1 MLRFILNSKKSIE
14 TFGSLVSMRNRPK
27 QCCTDF
33 TCHTNGR
40 TQSLLVITQ
49 QMKIRAAGES
59 EKYPVKRTWPHS
71 QRRFITKNWKIN
83 NSTSTSEQS
92 KITEVVKRRARNNN
106 AIIHF
111 TQSHQQNCQF
121 TGNFCVW
128 ARQSVVHA
136 DTDLQDLQEFI
147 TSKIERILSMGSGAF
162 TKRRGHRW
170 SKNYTQ
176 RIRVTGKCVSVRLTY
191 TKWRWPDAFW

>member
-1 MLRFILNSKKSIE
+1 
-14 TFGSLVSMRNRPK
+14 
-27 QCCTDF
+27 
-33 TCHTNGR
+33 
-40 TQSLLVITQ
+40 
-49 QMKIRAAGES
+49 
-59 EKYPVKRTWPHS
+59 
-71 QRRFITKNWKIN
+71 
-83 NSTSTSEQS
+83 
-92 KITEVVKRRARNNN
+92 VKRRARNNN

-128 ARQSVVHA
+128 ARQSVAHA

-147 TSKIERILSMGSGAF
+147 TSKRERILSTDNAVF

-176 RIRVTGKCVSVRLTY
+176 RIRVTASLRLTY
-191 TKWRWPDAFW
+191 TKWRWPDAF